1 VSTKGCF
8 CLNVLFI
15 PMVDLFT
22 VTHKESDSTN
32 NFNKTPLTCF
42 MAATIILIHTIFNDT
57 TGSIP
62 VRRYYQKNP
71 PTELKNQTTHHVQT
85 SSACTL
91 VASFFT
97 DSVSFGCSNKSKHCQ
112 KTCIVQHSGRR
123 CGIEVLEYIMLW
135 MHNRTG
141 SNCNSCH
148 FYPIC

>member
-1 VSTKGCF
+1 MRNWTRCSRAR
-8 CLNVLFI
+8 CLV
-15 PMVDLFT
+15 
-22 VTHKESDSTN
+22 SDSLCVTV
-32 NFNKTPLTCF
+32 NKS
-42 MAATIILIHTIFNDT
+42 TIGMKRTFKQNTLLL
-57 TGSIP
+57 P
-62 VRRYYQKNP
+62 RRYNQKNP